1 MGNSILTLI
10 PERYSDQIQS
20 LLTTSEKLK
29 GSTRTLTLPI
39 KRSEIKRFKLVR
51 PKLLI
56 YEKKDFKEKTKG
68 SPEWTKISNFKKI
81 ELSLE
86 EMSITKQRKT
96 RVDQPSILL
105 ASTMTKLM
113 LVKSLKILIM
123 EPWLELYVEVKFS
136 IKKIT
141 GNITFLQVFRDH

>member
-1 MGNSILTLI
+1 MGKLRGSI
-10 PERYSDQIQS
+10 
-20 LLTTSEKLK
+20 K
-29 GSTRTLTLPI
+29 TLTLLI
-39 KRSEIKRFKLVR
+39 KKSEIKRFKLVR
-51 PKLLI
+51 PKLST

-68 SPEWTKISNFKKI
+68 LQVWTKISNFKKI

-96 RVDQPSILL
+96 RVDQLSILL

-113 LVKSLKILIM
+113 LVKSLKNLIM
-123 EPWLELYVEVKFS
+123 EPWLELYAVVKFS

>member
-1 MGNSILTLI
+1 M
-10 PERYSDQIQS
+10 
-20 LLTTSEKLK
+20 
-29 GSTRTLTLPI
+29 
-39 KRSEIKRFKLVR
+39 R

-68 SPEWTKISNFKKI
+68 FPEWTKISNFKKI